1 MEIFEALYT
10 TRAMRRV
17 KSDPVPME
25 VQAQMIDAA
34 IRAPS
39 GGNSQSWRFLLVDD
53 REVIGQLAPLYQDS
67 VTKLWSHG
75 YAERVKAAD
84 QDPTAPESVTMH
96 QMMSSVQWMADHFA
110 EIPLLL
116 FGFIRNDSSGG
127 SIWPA
132 VWSAQLAA
140 RAHGVGSAPTS
151 ILGALHPDETFD
163 ILGVPKDKGWTMA
176 CMVSFG
182 YPTGVWRTAK
192 RRPAHE
198 VSFRNQWGSP
208 VGFNVSDPLW
218 ELPHKS

>member
-1 MEIFEALYT
+1 MDIFEALYT

-17 KSDPVPME
+17 KPDPVPLE
-25 VQAQMIDAA
+25 VQAQIIDAA

-53 REVIGQLAPLYQDS
+53 REVIAKLAPLYHDS
-67 VTKLWSHG
+67 VEKLWSTV
-75 YAERVKAAD
+75 YVDRVNAANAE
-84 QDPTAPESVTMH
+84 PTAPDSITMH
-96 QMMSSVQWMADHFA
+96 QMMSSVQWMADQFS

-116 FGFIRNDSSGG
+116 FGFVRGDSSGG

-151 ILGALHPDETFD
+151 ILGFLHPDATFD
-163 ILGVPKDKGWTMA
+163 ILGVPRDKHWTMA
-176 CMVSFG
+176 AMVSFG
-182 YPTGVWRTAK
+182 YPTGVWGIAK

-198 VSFRNQWGSP
+198 VSYRNRWGSP
-208 VGFNVSDPLW
+208 VGFEVDEPLW
-218 ELPHKS
+218 TSPPQS